1 MGIVSAQSGYVRLCA
16 MKIRLAWSW
25 LVVALLTVSSIASAD
40 DWGPLQ
46 LLEAEVAPGEKAN
59 LSFVHQHSFIKDALD
74 VQVFVTR
81 GVKPG
86 PTLCL
91 TAAIHGDELN
101 GVEIARAMFERSDP
115 ETMSGT
121 LIAVPIVNV
130 WGFRSGNRYLADR
143 RDLNRSFPGSAD
155 GTLADLVAHA
165 LFERV
170 IRHCD
175 ALVDLHTG
183 SADRTNIPQI
193 RADLAIPAVVA
204 LAQRFDV
211 GVVVAGAG
219 PAGSLRAEANR
230 IGVKAIIYEAGGPY
244 RFEAAEIERGI
255 VGVTNVMEYLRMVS
269 ASAPTPDPQRF
280 FKHTRWVR
288 SPGGG
293 IFLTDLTPG
302 AKIRVGQ
309 KLGVVIDPMTNLRVD
324 VVAPV
329 AGTLVGMAYPQV
341 VLPGLGLFHIAGI
354 EPGAVEP
361 AQDE

>member
-1 MGIVSAQSGYVRLCA
+1 MRSLLPILSFLVSLSMVP
-16 MKIRLAWSW
+16 
-25 LVVALLTVSSIASAD
+25 VAASAA
-40 DWGPLQ
+40 DWGPFEI
-46 LLEAEVAPGEKAN
+46 LEAKVKPGTKAH
-59 LSFVHQHSFIKDALD
+59 LSFVHKPSFIRDALD

-81 GVKPG
+81 GEKAG

-91 TAAIHGDELN
+91 TGAVHGDELN
-101 GVEIARAMFERSDP
+101 GVEIARAVFETSDP
-115 ETMSGT
+115 KTMSGT

-130 WGFRSGNRYLADR
+130 WGFRSGNRNLADR
-143 RDLNRSFPGSAD
+143 RDLNRSFPGSAN
-155 GTLADLVAHA
+155 GSLAGLVAHS

-193 RADLAIPAVVA
+193 RADLANSAVVE

-211 GVVVAGAG
+211 GIVLAGAG
-219 PAGSLRAEANR
+219 PVGSLRAEANR
-230 IGVKAIIYEAGGPY
+230 IGVTAIIYEAGGPY

-255 VGVTNVMEYLRMVS
+255 IGVTNVMEYLGMLS
-269 ASAPTPDPQRF
+269 AAAPTPNPQRF
-280 FKHTRWVR
+280 FRRTRWVR

-293 IFLTDLTPG
+293 IFLTDLVPG
-302 AKIRVGQ
+302 AKIRDGQ
-309 KLGVVIDPMTNLRVD
+309 KLGVVIDPITNVRVE
-324 VVAPV
+324 VVAPI

-341 VLPGLGLFHIAGI
+341 ILPGMGLFHIAGL
-354 EPGAVEP
+354 EPGPVEP